1 MEGVTKALDDS
12 EENLEGL
19 DDVVIWLSG
28 ESGSG
33 KTTLTRMIKNNFD
46 AIHHLDLF
54 PVNHIDKINSI
65 DGVPDLWS
73 LPRTLMTSVMR

>member
-1 MEGVTKALDDS
+1 MEEVTKALDDS

-33 KTTLTRMIKNNFD
+33 KTTLTRMVKNN
-46 AIHHLDLF
+46 
-54 PVNHIDKINSI
+54 
-65 DGVPDLWS
+65 
-73 LPRTLMTSVMR
+73 LMRYII